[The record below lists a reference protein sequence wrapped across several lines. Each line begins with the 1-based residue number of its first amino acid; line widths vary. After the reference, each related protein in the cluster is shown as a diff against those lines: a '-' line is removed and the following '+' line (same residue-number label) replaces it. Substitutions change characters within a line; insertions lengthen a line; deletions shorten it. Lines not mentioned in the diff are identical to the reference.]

1 MKNCTKPCDN
11 PKSQLD
17 NAWCVRYFH
26 APFKVGQLHLRNV
39 AEESETAMAKVKVKK
54 KAAVKPAKSKPV
66 AKSAKPVVKAKAKE
80 RPSSKVVATKAP
92 APKIEA
98 KPIKKKIEVP
108 AGKAV
113 KGVPGLVQKAPI
125 KFETPKPPKKP
136 TAEMQQIRDK
146 LIVMLADFRK
156 EIDHEVRGASERDLA
171 HINDTSDM
179 ATDAAQGD
187 LALRI
192 AESETVEA
200 AEVERAIEK
209 IDNGTYGLCEI
220 CNTRI
225 PTERLQVLPFATQC
239 VKCQELADIRKRS
252 RSGDE
257 LDDLNTDGGDME
269 E

>member
-1 MKNCTKPCDN
+1 
-11 PKSQLD
+11 
-17 NAWCVRYFH
+17 
-26 APFKVGQLHLRNV
+26 
-39 AEESETAMAKVKVKK
+39 MAKVKVKQ
-54 KAAVKPAKSKPV
+54 KAAAKPTKSKPA
-66 AKSAKPVVKAKAKE
+66 AKSAKPVVKAKVKE
-80 RPSSKVVATKAP
+80 RPKSSA
-92 APKIEA
+92 KIEV
-98 KPIKKKIEVP
+98 KPAKKKIEAAP
-108 AGKAV
+108 V
-113 KGVPGLVQKAPI
+113 KSSKSFSKSAPI
-125 KFETPKPPKKP
+125 QKGPVQREPMKFEPPKPPKKL
-136 TAEMQQIRDK
+136 TAEMQQIREK

-156 EIDHEVRGASERDLA
+156 EIDHEIRGASERDLA

-179 ATDAAQGD
+179 ATDAAEGD

-209 IDNGTYGLCEI
+209 IDVGTYGLCEI

-225 PTERLQVLPFATQC
+225 PIERLQVLPFATQC

-252 RSGDE
+252 RGGDE

>member
-1 MKNCTKPCDN
+1 
-11 PKSQLD
+11 
-17 NAWCVRYFH
+17 
-26 APFKVGQLHLRNV
+26 
-39 AEESETAMAKVKVKK
+39 MAKVKVKK
-54 KAAVKPAKSKPV
+54 KAAAKPAKSKPA

-80 RPSSKVVATKAP
+80 RPSSKVVVAKV
-92 APKIEA
+92 EA
-98 KPIKKKIEVP
+98 KPIKKKIEAVP
-108 AGKAV
+108 VKAV
-113 KGVPGLVQKAPI
+113 KAAPAPV
-125 KFETPKPPKKP
+125 KVEPPKPPKKP
-136 TAEMQQIRDK
+136 TAEMLQIREK

-179 ATDAAQGD
+179 ATDAAEGD

-209 IDNGTYGLCEI
+209 IDNGTYGLCEL

-252 RSGDE
+252 RGGDE
-257 LDDLNTDGGDME
+257 LDDLNTEGGDME

>member
-1 MKNCTKPCDN
+1 
-11 PKSQLD
+11 
-17 NAWCVRYFH
+17 
-26 APFKVGQLHLRNV
+26 
-39 AEESETAMAKVKVKK
+39 MAKVKVKK
-54 KAAVKPAKSKPV
+54 KAAAKPAKSKPV
-66 AKSAKPVVKAKAKE
+66 AKNAKPVVKAKAKE
-80 RPSSKVVATKAP
+80 RPSSKVVATKVEVKP
-92 APKIEA
+92 A
-98 KPIKKKIEVP
+98 KKKIEAAPVKAAKP
-108 AGKAV
+108 A
-113 KGVPGLVQKAPI
+113 PGPVQKAPV
-125 KFETPKPPKKP
+125 KFEPPKPPKKP
-136 TAEMQQIRDK
+136 TAEMLQIREK

-179 ATDAAQGD
+179 ATDAAEGD

-239 VKCQELADIRKRS
+239 VKCQELADIRKRV
-252 RSGDE
+252 RGGDE